1 MKSHANTREINKIRY
16 KRQKKDK
23 ETNTQHSLEKV
34 LHVMEEKEST
44 YEGKSP
50 VLFEIWLFR
59 SSQPSGD
66 DDCRMYAAIIST
78 VFASENHCTGHNP

>member
-23 ETNTQHSLEKV
+23 EINTQHSLEN
-34 LHVMEEKEST
+34 VMEEKEST

-50 VLFEIWLFR
+50 VSFEIWLFR

-66 DDCRMYAAIIST
+66 DDIRMHAAIIST
-78 VFASENHCTGHNP
+78 VFAYENHCTGNNP